1 MKMQNRNG
9 TGTRKHYTP
18 EFKAQLVRQM
28 LREEKSIPQLASEYG
43 IHPNQ
48 LYQWRETALQGLS
61 SLFSDQS
68 AKEQAAREEAHSKQV
83 HDLYAQIG
91 KLTTQLEWLK
101 KKVGSFD

>member
-1 MKMQNRNG
+1 MKMQN
-9 TGTRKHYTP
+9 GTRRRYTA
-18 EFKAQLVRQM
+18 EFKAQLVQQM
-28 LREEKSIPQLASEYG
+28 LRDEKSVAQLAAEHG

-48 LYQWRETALQGLS
+48 LYQWRDIALQTLP

-68 AKEQAAREEAHSKQV
+68 AKEQAQREEAHSKQV

-101 KKVGSFD
+101 KKAGHLDE

>member
-1 MKMQNRNG
+1 MKTLN
-9 TGTRKHYTP
+9 GTRKHYTA

-28 LREEKSIPQLASEYG
+28 LREEKSIAQLATEHG

-48 LYQWRETALQGLS
+48 LYQWRETALQGLP

-68 AKEQAAREEAHSKQV
+68 AKEQAVREEAHSKQV

-101 KKVGSFD
+101 KKAGHLDG